1 MTNSYPSAAARAVA
15 ARPTLVLAICAVLA
29 GSANLHAQAD
39 LAGPSTATPAPDPA
53 PTPAPQGPPPP
64 STTGP
69 RGPADPQGL
78 TQLNVFGDSGQV
90 TSGSAFNPSI
100 SVIPDGVYYN
110 DSRDGGVGELMEA
123 ADGFGGGH
131 SHGEEEGHS
140 HAHGGVPDRG
150 FSLREAEIAFS
161 GAVDPYFDV
170 WAIFA
175 VGDGEIEVEEG
186 YFQTRKFLPGLQLR
200 AGKFYSGFGY
210 VNKQHPHQWDFVDQ
224 NLAYDMLLGGSINE
238 AGVSLTWLPNLPF
251 YTQLGVE
258 ALQGTNERFSAP
270 LGAEESPFFDEKA
283 GPRLFTGWLKVS
295 PNVGYSHA
303 LQIGASY
310 AFSTQHQELVAH
322 EHHHEGEGH
331 EGEEHGEEGHVDEA
345 FQGDGQVLG
354 LDFVWRYDSPRQF
367 GQGDFTLQ
375 AEYLRRVKDL
385 SLVGMGEEAAGGE
398 ARKSTQDGFYVQAV
412 YGFAPRFTLG
422 LRYDTAGLTNRIEG
436 GEETESF
443 DASRRLSANLTFN
456 PTEFSRFRFQYT
468 RGDIS
473 VGGAREKYDQVYVQF
488 QMSLGAHG
496 AHRF

>member
-1 MTNSYPSAAARAVA
+1 VKHSFPMAVLIVAAAATLGRAQDPA
-15 ARPTLVLAICAVLA
+15 SPGAV
-29 GSANLHAQAD
+29 
-39 LAGPSTATPAPDPA
+39 PAPVASPAPSPSPTPQNPA
-53 PTPAPQGPPPP
+53 PTP
-64 STTGP
+64 TGP

-78 TQLNVFGDSGQV
+78 APLNLFGDSGQV
-90 TSGSAFNPSI
+90 TSGSAFNPSV

-110 DSRDGGVGELMEA
+110 DSRDGGVGEFMEQ
-123 ADGFGGGH
+123 ADGFGAGHSHDTEEGGH
-131 SHGEEEGHS
+131 SHGGTAE
-140 HAHGGVPDRG
+140 RG
-150 FSLREAEIAFS
+150 FSLREAEMSFS

-175 VGDGEIEVEEG
+175 VGGGEIEVEEG

-224 NLAYDMLLGGSINE
+224 NLPYDMLLGGAINDT
-238 AGVSLTWLPNLPF
+238 GVQLSWLPNLPF
-251 YTQLGVE
+251 YTQFGVE
-258 ALQGTNERFSAP
+258 ALQGENERFSAQ
-270 LGAEESPFFDEKA
+270 LGEESPFFDEKP

-295 PNVGYSHA
+295 PNLGYSHA
-303 LQIGASY
+303 VQLGASY
-310 AFSTQHQELVAH
+310 AYSRRHQELVAH
-322 EHHHEGEGH
+322 EHLE
-331 EGEEHGEEGHVDEA
+331 GEEGHVDEA

-354 LDFVWRYDSPRQF
+354 LDLVWRYDSPRQF
-367 GQGDFTLQ
+367 GDRDFSLQ

-385 SLVGMGEEAAGGE
+385 ALVGAGEEAAGGE
-398 ARKSTQDGFYVQAV
+398 ARKSTQDGFYAQAV

-422 LRYDTAGLTNRIEG
+422 LRYDVAGMTNRIEG
-436 GEETESF
+436 GEETETYG
-443 DASRRLSANLTFN
+443 DSRRFSANLTFN
-456 PTEFSRFRFQYT
+456 PTEFSRFRVQYT

>member
-1 MTNSYPSAAARAVA
+1 VKHSFPIAVLIVAAAAALGRAEDAGTAVGDPVPA
-15 ARPTLVLAICAVLA
+15 A
-29 GSANLHAQAD
+29 S
-39 LAGPSTATPAPDPA
+39 PAPSPA
-53 PTPAPQGPPPP
+53 PSPSPTPQAPPP
-64 STTGP
+64 TATGP

-78 TQLNVFGDSGQV
+78 APLNLFGDSGQV

-110 DSRDGGVGELMEA
+110 DNRDGGVGELMEE
-123 ADGFGGGH
+123 ADGFGAGH
-131 SHGEEEGHS
+131 SHGEEGG

-210 VNKQHPHQWDFVDQ
+210 INKQHPHMWDFVDQ
-224 NLAYDMLLGGSINE
+224 NLAYDMVLGGSINE
-238 AGVSLTWLPNLPF
+238 AGVQLTWLPKLPF
-251 YTQLGVE
+251 YTQFGVE
-258 ALQGTNERFSAP
+258 ALQGTNERFSAQ

-295 PNVGYSHA
+295 PNLGYSNA

-310 AFSTQHQELVAH
+310 AFSTRHQELVGH
-322 EHHHEGEGH
+322 EHHHEGEEH
-331 EGEEHGEEGHVDEA
+331 EGEEHEGEEHEEEGHVDEA

-385 SLVGMGEEAAGGE
+385 SLVGAGEEAAGGE
-398 ARKSTQDGFYVQAV
+398 ARKATQDGFYAQAV

-443 DASRRLSANLTFN
+443 DASRRFSANLTFN
-456 PTEFSRFRFQYT
+456 PTEFSRFRVQYT
-468 RGDIS
+468 RGDLS
-473 VGGAREKYDQVYVQF
+473 VGGARQTYDQVYVQF